1 VIFLVSV
8 NGLRPLHDYY
18 ARYIVQMSQLN
29 KSFAVLTRIN
39 TKNDHSVSLVIHTTG
54 DAPVNSTANDD
65 TSHTIRQQL
74 QAKRD
79 ELLHRSAR
87 INRDLQH
94 VDQPLSQDF
103 AEQATEMENTDV
115 LHGIN
120 AESQHEIQ
128 LINRA
133 LDRLDQGK
141 YHQCVKCG
149 SAIGDA
155 RLVAVPYAEHCISC
169 AS

>member
-1 VIFLVSV
+1 VTQ
-8 NGLRPLHDYY
+8 P
-18 ARYIVQMSQLN
+18 MLN
-29 KSFAVLTRIN
+29 
-39 TKNDHSVSLVIHTTG
+39 D
-54 DAPVNSTANDD
+54 
-65 TSHTIRQQL
+65 TIRQQL
-74 QAKRD
+74 QTKRD

-87 INRDLQH
+87 IQRDLQH
-94 VDQPLSQDF
+94 VDQPISQDF

-120 AESQHEIQ
+120 AESQHELQ

-155 RLVAVPYAEHCISC
+155 RLIAVPYAEHCISC